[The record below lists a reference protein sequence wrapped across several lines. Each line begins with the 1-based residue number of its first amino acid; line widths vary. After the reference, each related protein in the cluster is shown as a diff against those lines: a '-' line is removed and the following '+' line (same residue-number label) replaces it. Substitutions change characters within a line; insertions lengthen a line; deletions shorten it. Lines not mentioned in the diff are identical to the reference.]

1 MDRYQFEDLI
11 SEYIEG
17 ELSQSKRR
25 EFENYL
31 DDHDECIA
39 QVESLRTLLLS
50 LHQLSLRPASA
61 DFMPKL
67 LKRIEAE
74 KARKN
79 RGRISGKKLP
89 NTILG
94 FTPAYAGLM
103 GAVLLAI
110 VMVAIQ
116 LIPDRPGVITP
127 SRVIARNTIEPV
139 EALPVLET
147 KSDLAQNED
156 STIDSTEVPKTLP
169 EHDFPS
175 GMILV
180 KDQE

>member
-31 DDHDECIA
+31 DDHDDCRA

-50 LHQLSLRPASA
+50 LHQLSPRPVSA

-74 KARKN
+74 KTRITS
-79 RGRISGKKLP
+79 GRISSIKLP

-110 VMVAIQ
+110 VMVAVQ

-127 SRVIARNTIEPV
+127 SRVIARNTTEPV
-139 EALPVLET
+139 EALPVLELE
-147 KSDLAQNED
+147 SDLAKNED
-156 STIDSTEVPKTLP
+156 SAIDSTDVPKTLP
-169 EHDFPS
+169 EHDFPG

>member
-11 SEYIEG
+11 TEYIEG

-31 DDHDECIA
+31 DDHDDCRA

-50 LHQLSLRPASA
+50 LNKLAPRQASA

-74 KARKN
+74 KARITI
-79 RGRISGKKLP
+79 GRISGKKLP

-103 GAVLLAI
+103 GTVLLAI

-116 LIPDRPGVITP
+116 LMPDQPGAITP
-127 SRVIARNTIEPV
+127 TRVIAKSTTEPV
-139 EALPVLET
+139 EALPVLESE
-147 KSDLAQNED
+147 SDLAQNED
-156 STIDSTEVPKTLP
+156 SAIDSTEVPKTLP
-169 EHDFPS
+169 EHDFP
-175 GMILV
+175 GAMILV

>member
-11 SEYIEG
+11 TEYIEG

-31 DDHDECIA
+31 DEHEDCRA
-39 QVESLRTLLLS
+39 QVESLRALLFS
-50 LHQLSLRPASA
+50 LHQLAPRSASA

-74 KARKN
+74 KARTTSD
-79 RGRISGKKLP
+79 RISFKKLP

-110 VMVAIQ
+110 VMVAFQ
-116 LIPDRPGVITP
+116 LMPDRPGAITP
-127 SRVIARNTIEPV
+127 SSVIARSTTEPV
-139 EALPVLET
+139 EALPVLEPE
-147 KSDLAQNED
+147 SDLAQNED
-156 STIDSTEVPKTLP
+156 SAIDSTEIPKTLP
-169 EHDFPS
+169 EHDLPG

>member
-11 SEYIEG
+11 TEYIEG

-31 DDHDECIA
+31 DDHDDCRA

-50 LHQLSLRPASA
+50 LNKLAPRQASA

-74 KARKN
+74 KARITI
-79 RGRISGKKLP
+79 GRISGKKLP

-116 LIPDRPGVITP
+116 LMPDRPGAITP
-127 SRVIARNTIEPV
+127 SRVIAKNTIEPV
-139 EALPVLET
+139 ETLPVLDSE
-147 KSDLAQNED
+147 SDLAQNED
-156 STIDSTEVPKTLP
+156 SVIDSTEVPKTLP